1 MFYVY
6 AWYIEETE
14 EIIYIGKGTKN
25 RYKCQKR
32 NKVFNEMIKRFKC
45 EPKIIKFFDS
55 EEEALLYEHKLI
67 CEYKEKGQCCCNL
80 DNGGKGGVNFVWTPE
95 MREYYS
101 KYNIMKSKKQRERMS
116 KYNPMKNKD
125 VSSKVG
131 LKHRKPFYIGDTL
144 YSTLLEASEKYGVT
158 IHAIRYWLKVGYNKN
173 KELVYY
179 KGAEKPNIDL
189 SINKHISNNQKVL
202 YDNIEY
208 NSIKELARTLK
219 VNYTTIFNYYQKH
232 KAYNNKYIEKI

>member
-6 AWYIEETE
+6 VWYIEETKE
-14 EIIYIGKGTKN
+14 TIYVGKGTIN

-32 NKVFNEMIKRFKC
+32 NKIINEMIKRFNCKS
-45 EPKIIKFFDS
+45 KIIKFFDS
-55 EEEALLYEHKLI
+55 EEEAFLYEHKLI

-80 DNGGKGGVNFVWTPE
+80 DNGGVGGVHFTWTPE

-125 VSSKVG
+125 VSLKVG
-131 LKHRKPFYIGDTL
+131 IKHRKPFYIGDTL
-144 YSTLLEASEKYGVT
+144 YNTLMDASKDYGVT
-158 IHAIRYWLKVGYNKN
+158 IQAIKYWLKTGHNTIN
-173 KELVYY
+173 ELVYY
-179 KGAEKPNIDL
+179 ENQEMPTIDF
-189 SINKHISNNQKVL
+189 SINKHITNNQKVK
-202 YDNIEY
+202 YDNVEY

-219 VNYTTIFNYYQKH
+219 VNYSTIFSYYQKH